1 MTDHNQKP
9 IGKLI
14 DKFLRSTGMNTKLD
28 ELKLIASWEKIVG
41 SPVAKYTKEL
51 FIRNRQLFVRL
62 DSAALRHELSL
73 AKESLVKK
81 LNEEAGGTVIENI
94 VFQ

>member
-14 DKFLRSTGMNTKLD
+14 ENFFRSNGMNTKLD
-28 ELKLIASWEKIVG
+28 ELKLIASWEKIAG
-41 SPVAKYTKEL
+41 SPVAKHTKEL
-51 FIRNRQLFVRL
+51 FIRNRQLIVRL

-73 AKESLVKK
+73 AKELLVKK

-94 VFQ
+94 LFQ